1 MSRAKKL
8 KALRDKELMS
18 PDKCYNSHVCAWHV
32 HNIKTHLK
40 VDHDHFEKDLKMAV
54 ADVPDNF
61 FTSYRTT
68 GVWK

>member
-1 MSRAKKL
+1 
-8 KALRDKELMS
+8 MS
-18 PDKCYNSHVCAWHV
+18 PDKCYNSHVCVWHV

-40 VDHDHFEKDLKMAV
+40 VDHDYFEKDLKMAV

-68 GVWK
+68 GIWK